1 LGFEALGRH
10 DLMGGFTLSSGFRA
24 VTGIETE
31 AERTAGGYQD
41 ARDDQFGRMLVT
53 AALDRELLD
62 WQWDL
67 EGQYQIA
74 SPDIPGSHRLQV
86 AGSALSTGYSGQ
98 SLSVAEGGWLR
109 LGSRSPTFN
118 LPFFPQMLSSVRL
131 SVLRGWVPDA
141 SFQQEQSGHVT
152 SGELSLGL
160 SARKFSAD
168 VSVGRVLGTTT
179 EAIAVP
185 DHPDVRLSM
194 SLQI

>member
-1 LGFEALGRH
+1 
-10 DLMGGFTLSSGFRA
+10 
-24 VTGIETE
+24 
-31 AERTAGGYQD
+31 
-41 ARDDQFGRMLVT
+41 
-53 AALDRELLD
+53 
-62 WQWDL
+62 
-67 EGQYQIA
+67 
-74 SPDIPGSHRLQV
+74 
-86 AGSALSTGYSGQ
+86 
-98 SLSVAEGGWLR
+98 
-109 LGSRSPTFN
+109 
-118 LPFFPQMLSSVRL
+118 MLSSVRL